1 MLVFLVLNRLFIP
14 PLVGVIYPTTITFK
28 EYQPTRSKKSRKRI
42 SKASQEKLE
51 LPQPLADKSTQPSS
65 NQSQPKVVQPP
76 YDDSIKKN
84 SDAQAVPP
92 RVEVEQKE
100 VGMDVLKV

>member
-1 MLVFLVLNRLFIP
+1 M
-14 PLVGVIYPTTITFK
+14 
-28 EYQPTRSKKSRKRI
+28 KRI

-51 LPQPLADKSTQPSS
+51 LPQPLADKSTLPSS

-92 RVEVEQKE
+92 RVEVEQKGVRDGHVKGVCFRCGKRGPLCQWVSNE
-100 VGMDVLKV
+100 A

>member
-1 MLVFLVLNRLFIP
+1 MFLVLNRLFIP
-14 PLVGVIYPTTITFK
+14 PLVGVLYPTTITFK
-28 EYQPTRSKKSRKRI
+28 EYKPTRSMKSRKRI

-51 LPQPLADKSTQPSS
+51 LPQPLADKSTLPSS